1 MLRGVARGRVLAVV
15 RRMAVPQDVSPG
27 AIVMITRSTAERQFF
42 LRPDEDTNQILL
54 YCLAVAAQRCNMG
67 IILPSFLSNH
77 HHLTALDR
85 EGRRPEFTEHFHKLT
100 ARAMN
105 AHRGRTE
112 NLWSCEAPSVVRLV
126 DRAAVMDKL
135 VYAATNPVKDGLV
148 DRVCHWPGVNGLDD
162 LLNQRTITVQRPRHF
177 FSPTGDMPEEVTLD
191 LVLPPELGDP
201 DEFRRELRE
210 RVAAVE
216 AEYAAER
223 ARTGRRVLGRRAIL
237 KQSWRGRPKSPPPPR
252 GGLRPTIATKN
263 PLARLAALARN
274 AAFVAAYR
282 DARKLW
288 RAGLAVVFPPGTY
301 WLGRFANVAVADASP
316 FALY

>member
-1 MLRGVARGRVLAVV
+1 
-15 RRMAVPQDVSPG
+15 
-27 AIVMITRSTAERQFF
+27 MITRSTPERQFF

-54 YCLAVAAQRCNMG
+54 YCLAVAAHRCNMG

-85 EGRRPEFTEHFHKLT
+85 EGRRPEFTEHFHKLA

-105 AHRGRTE
+105 AHRRRSE

-148 DRVCHWPGVNGLDD
+148 ERVSDWPGVNGLDA
-162 LLNQRTITVQRPRHF
+162 LLNQRTITVKRPNHF
-177 FSPTGDMPEEVTLD
+177 FSPDGGMPDEVTLE

-237 KQSWRGRPKSPPPPR
+237 RQSWRGRPKSPPPPR
-252 GGLRPTIATKN
+252 GAMRPTIATKN
-263 PLARLAALARN
+263 LPAHLAALARN
-274 AAFVAAYR
+274 ASFIAAYR
-282 DARKLW
+282 SARKLW
-288 RAGLAVVFPPGTY
+288 LAGLAAVFPPGTY
-301 WLGRFANVAVADASP
+301 WLRHNAYVTVADDCP
-316 FALY
+316 FTLS